1 MKPSTRWTIAAL
13 VVVVIGIAL
22 WLWTRGDEPQP
33 PAAGQVAMQP
43 EAPKPEPQPEPAA
56 PVKPVAEE
64 PLTATVLFDYD
75 RSEVRPGE
83 VSGLDNF
90 AGKLEGRAYDRL
102 EIVGHADRI
111 GGEAYN
117 LALAM
122 RRAEAVRDHLAGKGV
137 EAKRVRAEAVGEAEP
152 VTGDS
157 CKNLGPASRK
167 NRKLIECLQPDRR
180 TELRL
185 VAQP

>member
-13 VVVVIGIAL
+13 VAVVIGIAL
-22 WLWTRGDEPQP
+22 WLWTWGDEPQP

-75 RSEVRPGE
+75 RSEVRPGDAPK
-83 VSGLDNF
+83 LDEF
-90 AGKLEGRAYDRL
+90 AARLKGRTYDRL
-102 EIVGHADRI
+102 EAVGHADRI
-111 GGEAYN
+111 GGDAYN
-117 LALAM
+117 LALSR
-122 RRAEAVRDHLAGKGV
+122 RRAEAVRDYLASKDV
-137 EAKRVRAEAVGEAEP
+137 DAKRVRTEARGEAQP
-152 VTGDS
+152 VTGET
-157 CKNLGPASRK
+157 CKNLGPAGRK
-167 NRKLIECLQPDRR
+167 NRKLIECLQPNRR
-180 TELRL
+180 AELRL

>member
-1 MKPSTRWTIAAL
+1 VKPATRWTIAAL

-43 EAPKPEPQPEPAA
+43 EAPKPEPAA

-64 PLTATVLFDYD
+64 PLTATVLFAFD

-83 VSGLDNF
+83 VSGLDDF

-111 GGEAYN
+111 GSETYN

-122 RRAEAVRDHLAGKGV
+122 RRAEAVRAYLAGKGV

-152 VTGDS
+152 LTGDS
-157 CKNLGPASRK
+157 CKNMGPANRK

-180 TELRL
+180 AQLRL
-185 VAQP
+185 VPQP